1 MTDIVIDLPRP
12 ISVNKLR
19 RINWAAHKR
28 AQDWREV
35 ANGYLMLA
43 KTRKENPV
51 RFDRIETFELT
62 IVLDEKRVFIDLDNT
77 LKLLID
83 YLRHVN
89 IVKDDSPKHMRKLTV
104 EWGEASLG
112 ARITIKR
119 LDRIDSDTDSVA

>member
-28 AQDWREV
+28 AKDWREV

-104 EWGEASLG
+104 EWGEAPLG

-119 LDRIDSDTDSVA
+119 L